1 VGGNGGKCEI
11 LKLAM
16 NMNYLVLT
24 IHFGNKFELLIE
36 KGIIMFKRL
45 IIYILFCV
53 VLFTAC
59 SAPNSNMSAKN
70 KKSNKSKTSSNKTT
84 AKKEDVREEKT
95 TATNGDAKEQTK
107 SFGVKNEMLEFG
119 EKPST
124 LPRRSI
130 DTVKIVLKEI
140 EIKKTDPI
148 ESEVSYKNL
157 TKEFERAIADFDK
170 ENYNKAMQQFS
181 FFKETLM
188 PSDSLY
194 YESMFFM
201 SECQISMGNY
211 SSAEEILTI
220 LLETENFEN
229 KTNEKSLLRMGQI
242 KCATNDERKA
252 NSLFKEFKNKY
263 PKSIYLKLANCN
275 SLTTNK

>member
-1 VGGNGGKCEI
+1 
-11 LKLAM
+11 
-16 NMNYLVLT
+16 
-24 IHFGNKFELLIE
+24 
-36 KGIIMFKRL
+36 MFKRL

-59 SAPNSNMSAKN
+59 SAPSSNMSAKN
-70 KKSNKSKTSSNKTT
+70 KKATKTKTNS
-84 AKKEDVREEKT
+84 AKAKAKQEEVKEDKA
-95 TATNGDAKEQTK
+95 TAINNETKEQTK
-107 SFGVKNEMLEFG
+107 SSGVKNEMLEFG

-124 LPRRSI
+124 LPVRSI
-130 DTVKIVLKEI
+130 DTIKTVLKEI
-140 EIKKTDPI
+140 EIKKAEPI
-148 ESEVSYKNL
+148 DNIVSYKNL
-157 TKEFERAIADFDK
+157 TKEFENAIADFDK

-211 SSAEEILTI
+211 SSAEEILTV
-220 LLETENFEN
+220 LLATEIFEN
-229 KTNEKSLLRMGQI
+229 KTNEKSMLRMGQI
-242 KCATNDERKA
+242 KCATNEEAKA
-252 NSLFKEFKNKY
+252 NNLFREFKKKF

-275 SLTTNK
+275 SLTSNK

>member
-1 VGGNGGKCEI
+1 
-11 LKLAM
+11 
-16 NMNYLVLT
+16 
-24 IHFGNKFELLIE
+24 
-36 KGIIMFKRL
+36 MFKRL

-59 SAPNSNMSAKN
+59 SAPNSNMSAKT
-70 KKSNKSKTSSNKTT
+70 KKATKAKANSNKEK
-84 AKKEDVREEKT
+84 AKQEE
-95 TATNGDAKEQTK
+95 AKESNTTTINNDTK
-107 SFGVKNEMLEFG
+107 EQAKNSGVKNEMLEFG

-124 LPRRSI
+124 LPVRSL
-130 DTVKIVLKEI
+130 DTIKTVLKEI
-140 EIKKTDPI
+140 EIKKAEPEANDA
-148 ESEVSYKNL
+148 SYRNI
-157 TKEFERAIADFDK
+157 TKEFEKAIADFDK
-170 ENYNKAMQQFS
+170 ENYNKAMQQFA

-220 LLETENFEN
+220 LLETEIFEN

-242 KCATNDERKA
+242 KCATDNEAKA
-252 NSLFKEFKNKY
+252 NSLFKEFKKKY

-275 SLTTNK
+275 ALTSNK